1 MIERGI
7 NDKSGQ
13 SPMLK
18 NPSSLSFMDRLRK
31 AGDFQDNSQLVTVL
45 LFLPPA
51 LTLFTL
57 FVIIPMMDAGYYS
70 FFKWSGY
77 GEPSNFIGFRNYE
90 KVFNHHVF
98 GVSLWNSTQIILVSL
113 IIQFPL
119 ALAMAL
125 LISANTR
132 INQFFRL
139 IFFLPFILAE
149 VVAGLIW
156 RFVYDG
162 NYGIPASVAKMTDTE
177 PFFILA
183 SADWAFYA
191 VLLVIV
197 WKYFGIHM
205 MILIAGLQNI
215 SKDLIEAASLDGAN
229 PFQIA
234 RRIQI
239 PLLVPAIKV
248 ALFLS
253 IIGSLQAFDLIVPL
267 TNGGPNN
274 QSHTIVSFLYTF
286 GITRMKVGFGSAI
299 GIVLFIICITIAFI
313 YQRKVMKND

>member
-1 MIERGI
+1 M
-7 NDKSGQ
+7 
-13 SPMLK
+13 K
-18 NPSSLSFMDRLRK
+18 NSNSLSLFNRLRH
-31 AGDFQDNSQLVTVL
+31 AGGFRDNSQFVTVL

-51 LTLFTL
+51 LTLFTI
-57 FVIIPMMDAGYYS
+57 FVILPMLDAGYYS

-77 GEPSNFIGFRNYE
+77 GEPSNYVGLKNYA

-98 GVSLWNSTQIILVSL
+98 GISLWNSTQIIIVSL
-113 IIQFPL
+113 LVQFPL

-125 LISANTR
+125 LISSNTR
-132 INQFFRL
+132 INQVFRL

-162 NYGIPASVAKMTDTE
+162 NYGIPGTIANWTDSE

-183 SADWAFYA
+183 SSEWAFYA

-215 SKDLIEAASLDGAN
+215 SKDLIEAASLDGAS

-274 QSHTIVSFLYTF
+274 SSHTIVSFLYTF

-299 GIVLFIICITIAFI
+299 GVVLFFICVTIAFL
-313 YQRKVMKND
+313 YQKQVMKND